1 MIAQD
6 LSKLKSDGSHAPIV
20 KKPLNLTIEDIT
32 RSEPTINWWELRGR
46 VNVNFL
52 VDENGKV
59 VNPNIIDTFDIRLNE
74 VIIDKLKLIEYS
86 RTERKTYSSIHEFTY
101 IIQLRIKRIGKGER
115 LFTLVFSTFKKILG
129 GKIRVSLFIID
140 TRTNLVS
147 IY

>member
-1 MIAQD
+1 MGVI
-6 LSKLKSDGSHAPIV
+6 APIV

-86 RTERKTYSSIHEFTY
+86 PTRTERKTYSSIHEFTY
-101 IIQLRIKRIGKGER
+101 IIQLRIKRIARVRDCSPLSFR
-115 LFTLVFSTFKKILG
+115 LLKKFLG
-129 GKIRVSLFIID
+129 GKIIVCQSL
-140 TRTNLVS
+140 T
-147 IY
+147 IYH

>member
-1 MIAQD
+1 MGSMIAQD

-86 RTERKTYSSIHEFTY
+86 PAVQNGRP
-101 IIQLRIKRIGKGER
+101 IQVYMSLPI
-115 LFTLVFSTFKKILG
+115 LF
-129 GKIRVSLFIID
+129 
-140 TRTNLVS
+140 N
-147 IY
+147 

>member
-1 MIAQD
+1 MKALMCLLLMGSMIAQD

-74 VIIDKLKLIEYS
+74 VIIDKLKSIEYS
-86 RTERKTYSSIHEFTY
+86 PAVQNGRP
-101 IIQLRIKRIGKGER
+101 IQVHMSLPI
-115 LFTLVFSTFKKILG
+115 LF
-129 GKIRVSLFIID
+129 
-140 TRTNLVS
+140 N
-147 IY
+147 